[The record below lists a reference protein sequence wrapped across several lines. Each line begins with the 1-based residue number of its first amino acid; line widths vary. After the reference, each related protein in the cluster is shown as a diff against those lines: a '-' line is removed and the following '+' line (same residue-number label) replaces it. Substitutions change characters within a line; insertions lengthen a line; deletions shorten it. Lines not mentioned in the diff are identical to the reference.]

1 MKVVDMHCD
10 TISELLHIRKQW
22 EHDTMLENHLQID
35 LNKMQKGDYLLQ
47 NFAMFVH
54 LGREKDPFYTAMKL
68 IDLFYTELEPY
79 SDRIGIVKSWKEM
92 EENRKAGKMSALL
105 TLEEGGVCRGDL
117 SCLRDFYRL
126 GARMMTIT
134 WNFPNELGFPNGKDE
149 SVTPARA
156 IPDTVHGL
164 TETGIAFVQEME
176 RLGMIIDIS
185 HLNDAGIRD
194 IFELTHGPVIAS
206 HSNART
212 LCSHLRNLSD
222 NNIRM
227 IGERGGVIGINY
239 FVGFLEDGGKI
250 GRIEKMVEHMQ
261 YIKNL
266 AGIDAIA
273 LGSDFDGFGEL
284 CELSGA
290 EKMQQL
296 ASEMERQGFSSAEI
310 DKVFSLNALRVFRS
324 VLS

>member
-1 MKVVDMHCD
+1 MEEM
-10 TISELLHIRKQW
+10 E
-22 EHDTMLENHLQID
+22 
-35 LNKMQKGDYLLQ
+35 
-47 NFAMFVH
+47 
-54 LGREKDPFYTAMKL
+54 
-68 IDLFYTELEPY
+68 
-79 SDRIGIVKSWKEM
+79 RIGI
-92 EENRKAGKMSALL
+92 L
-105 TLEEGGVCRGDL
+105 
-117 SCLRDFYRL
+117 
-126 GARMMTIT
+126 
-134 WNFPNELGFPNGKDE
+134 
-149 SVTPARA
+149 
-156 IPDTVHGL
+156 
-164 TETGIAFVQEME
+164 
-176 RLGMIIDIS
+176 IDVS

-206 HSNART
+206 HSNARA

-222 NNIRM
+222 TNIRM

-273 LGSDFDGFGEL
+273 LGSDFDGFGEP

-296 ASEMERQGFSSAEI
+296 AAEMERQGFSSSEI
-310 DKVFSLNALRVFRS
+310 EKVFSLNALRVFRS

>member
-1 MKVVDMHCD
+1 MEEM
-10 TISELLHIRKQW
+10 E
-22 EHDTMLENHLQID
+22 
-35 LNKMQKGDYLLQ
+35 
-47 NFAMFVH
+47 
-54 LGREKDPFYTAMKL
+54 
-68 IDLFYTELEPY
+68 
-79 SDRIGIVKSWKEM
+79 RIGI
-92 EENRKAGKMSALL
+92 L
-105 TLEEGGVCRGDL
+105 
-117 SCLRDFYRL
+117 
-126 GARMMTIT
+126 
-134 WNFPNELGFPNGKDE
+134 
-149 SVTPARA
+149 
-156 IPDTVHGL
+156 
-164 TETGIAFVQEME
+164 
-176 RLGMIIDIS
+176 IDVS

-206 HSNART
+206 HSNARA

-273 LGSDFDGFGEL
+273 LGSDFDGFGEP

-296 ASEMERQGFSSAEI
+296 TAEMERQGFSSAEI

>member
-1 MKVVDMHCD
+1 MEEM
-10 TISELLHIRKQW
+10 E
-22 EHDTMLENHLQID
+22 
-35 LNKMQKGDYLLQ
+35 
-47 NFAMFVH
+47 
-54 LGREKDPFYTAMKL
+54 
-68 IDLFYTELEPY
+68 
-79 SDRIGIVKSWKEM
+79 RIGI
-92 EENRKAGKMSALL
+92 L
-105 TLEEGGVCRGDL
+105 
-117 SCLRDFYRL
+117 
-126 GARMMTIT
+126 
-134 WNFPNELGFPNGKDE
+134 
-149 SVTPARA
+149 
-156 IPDTVHGL
+156 
-164 TETGIAFVQEME
+164 
-176 RLGMIIDIS
+176 IDVS

-273 LGSDFDGFGEL
+273 LGSDFDGFGEP